1 LFLFCVIKNTF
12 YLDNVPEPDE
22 TIIDTESPLIKDV
35 GVQTINSYSNEI
47 VLKNEIKMLKQKLRR
62 KEKKIKNLKDL
73 LNDLQGQGLI
83 DDEPGRLIENH
94 FSGEY
99 F

>member
-1 LFLFCVIKNTF
+1 M
-12 YLDNVPEPDE
+12 
-22 TIIDTESPLIKDV
+22 
-35 GVQTINSYSNEI
+35 
-47 VLKNEIKMLKQKLRR
+47 LKNEIKMLKQKLRR
-62 KEKKIKNLKDL
+62 REKKIKNLKDL